1 MKIQHEETETKG
13 AFYILD
19 DNTRIAELTY
29 SKAGSEKIILDHT
42 EVSDKHRGEGLG
54 MKLVLHSVEFA
65 RENNIKILPLC
76 PYARSVF
83 SRNKDLRDVT

>member
-29 SKAGSEKIILDHT
+29 SKAGSE
-42 EVSDKHRGEGLG
+42 
-54 MKLVLHSVEFA
+54 
-65 RENNIKILPLC
+65 N
-76 PYARSVF
+76 RS
-83 SRNKDLRDVT
+83 